1 MKTRRDEI
9 VSQLHQLQ
17 SEVNVVMNFLGD
29 DKVMKTMETM
39 RDPKTLSSYLTKDF
53 GVSKYSFHFS
63 FFIDVNAS
71 TIFRYI
77 YLNFNILRNIQ
88 ILM

>member
-1 MKTRRDEI
+1 MKTRRDQI

-39 RDPKTLSSYLTKDF
+39 RDPKTLSTYLTKEF
-53 GVSKYSFHFS
+53 NVSVLYY
-63 FFIDVNAS
+63 
-71 TIFRYI
+71 FRI
-77 YLNFNILRNIQ
+77 IWTFNIISPARKISLTTSFTI
-88 ILM
+88 

>member
-39 RDPKTLSSYLTKDF
+39 RDPKTLSTYLTKEF
-53 GVSKYSFHFS
+53 NVSFITVIIFS
-63 FFIDVNAS
+63 
-71 TIFRYI
+71 
-77 YLNFNILRNIQ
+77 LNCQKLKCFY
-88 ILM
+88 

>member
-17 SEVNVVMNFLGD
+17 NDVDVVMNFLRD

-39 RDPKTLSSYLTKDF
+39 RDPKTLS
-53 GVSKYSFHFS
+53 
-63 FFIDVNAS
+63 A
-71 TIFRYI
+71 
-77 YLNFNILRNIQ
+77 YLNKEFNVSVAIINYCLLLYIL
-88 ILM
+88 

>member
-1 MKTRRDEI
+1 MKTRRDQI

-39 RDPKTLSSYLTKDF
+39 RDPKTLSAYLTRDF
-53 GVSKYSFHFS
+53 NVSFITILNSSIVFLNTYSF
-63 FFIDVNAS
+63 NK
-71 TIFRYI
+71 T
-77 YLNFNILRNIQ
+77 YLYNIIA
-88 ILM
+88 

>member
-9 VSQLHQLQ
+9 VAQLHQLQ

-39 RDPKTLSSYLTKDF
+39 RDPKTLSTYLTNEF
-53 GVSKYSFHFS
+53 NVSVIVIIVISFLHIQV
-63 FFIDVNAS
+63 FF
-71 TIFRYI
+71 FF
-77 YLNFNILRNIQ
+77 LN
-88 ILM
+88 

>member
-1 MKTRRDEI
+1 MKTRRDQI

-39 RDPKTLSSYLTKDF
+39 RDPKTLSSYLTKEF
-53 GVSKYSFHFS
+53 NVSALTMNKKLHYSSAFWTSCF
-63 FFIDVNAS
+63 
-71 TIFRYI
+71 
-77 YLNFNILRNIQ
+77 LNMSNLI
-88 ILM
+88 

>member
-1 MKTRRDEI
+1 MKTRRDQI

-39 RDPKTLSSYLTKDF
+39 RDPKTLSSYLTKEF
-53 GVSKYSFHFS
+53 NVSALTM
-63 FFIDVNAS
+63 N
-71 TIFRYI
+71 YI
-77 YLNFNILRNIQ
+77 KTTLFFNILA
-88 ILM
+88 ILHTKYE

>member
-39 RDPKTLSSYLTKDF
+39 RDPKTLSTYLTNEF
-53 GVSKYSFHFS
+53 NVSVFIVIIFFS
-63 FFIDVNAS
+63 LFLF
-71 TIFRYI
+71 
-77 YLNFNILRNIQ
+77 YLSK
-88 ILM
+88 

>member
-1 MKTRRDEI
+1 MKTRRDQI

-39 RDPKTLSSYLTKDF
+39 RDPKTLSSYLTKEF
-53 GVSKYSFHFS
+53 NVSALTM
-63 FFIDVNAS
+63 N
-71 TIFRYI
+71 YI
-77 YLNFNILRNIQ
+77 KTTLFFNILA
-88 ILM
+88 ILHTKY

>member
-39 RDPKTLSSYLTKDF
+39 RDPKTLSTYLTKEF
-53 GVSKYSFHFS
+53 NVSFTTVIIFS
-63 FFIDVNAS
+63 
-71 TIFRYI
+71 
-77 YLNFNILRNIQ
+77 LNCQKLKSR
-88 ILM
+88 LKCS

>member
-1 MKTRRDEI
+1 MKTRRDQI

-39 RDPKTLSSYLTKDF
+39 RDPKTLSNYLTKEF
-53 GVSKYSFHFS
+53 NVSVII
-63 FFIDVNAS
+63 FIG
-71 TIFRYI
+71 FK
-77 YLNFNILRNIQ
+77 LNLKF
-88 ILM
+88 

>member
-39 RDPKTLSSYLTKDF
+39 RDPKTLSTYLTKEF
-53 GVSKYSFHFS
+53 NVSFTTVTIKLPKVKFVFIKY
-63 FFIDVNAS
+63 
-71 TIFRYI
+71 
-77 YLNFNILRNIQ
+77 
-88 ILM
+88 